1 MASTRRKINVAV
13 GRTGGTGKSRR
24 CRPRTGATRATRT
37 GVERGQREEPTSG
50 VQNCVALRSVEQWA
64 EGESQ
69 SHRTTGEGRGQG
81 AALPMP
87 SGVACRSGGEGR
99 EEGRGESRRCCW
111 RTRLERCVTA
121 RRLFSRLALRP
132 PIVAPPGGYGPK
144 SGRAAVP
151 LGALPSGG
159 RPR

>member
-99 EEGRGESRRCCW
+99 EEGRGRAAAAAGGRDSS
-111 RTRLERCVTA
+111 A
-121 RRLFSRLALRP
+121 ASRLAAYLAVSRSVRRSWLRP
-132 PIVAPPGGYGPK
+132 
-144 SGRAAVP
+144 AATARNP
-151 LGALPSGG
+151 AE
-159 RPR
+159 RRYR